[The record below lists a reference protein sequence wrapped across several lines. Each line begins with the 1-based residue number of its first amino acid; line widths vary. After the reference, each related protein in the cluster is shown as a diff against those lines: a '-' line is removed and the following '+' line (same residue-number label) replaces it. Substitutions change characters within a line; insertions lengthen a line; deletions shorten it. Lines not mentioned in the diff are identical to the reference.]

1 MNKFLLLDS
10 GLVDDFLMSNA
21 SIHVNPIHKENKVLF
36 HEDYFSEPPRLWEVR
51 YDNSYPNLIYD
62 SQIER
67 YRLYY
72 SVFTYD
78 KDAARTPLNERVN
91 KRYKPTEDRIVSL
104 CYAESKDGIHWEK
117 PDLYLHEINGSKRNN
132 VILPYAHGTSVF
144 LDTEEQ
150 DKDKRYKLMT
160 KIDYA
165 GHNNF
170 MAVAFSRDGIH
181 FTEPREWAKY
191 NPQADTHNFVFRDQK
206 TGHYI
211 LMTRIWRNG
220 LRIVAKSES
229 TDFINWSE
237 PQEVYRGN
245 GFQNQVYSMP
255 VFQYANLYLGLAS
268 VYHEGDQIDENYDTV
283 DCFLKFTTNLD
294 AWDSINDEE
303 PFIPRGAGH
312 YPTGAPDCGCIYAS
326 APVEI
331 DGRMYFYYMGGNG
344 QHTNFRETSFMRGY
358 VEKDQF
364 AYYTNKRTETNAI
377 LQTTAFDVYGDNLKV
392 LMKEETNAQFKVEI
406 TNRKGIPFEG
416 FEAVSMQVSEPDE
429 DGYRDITYKDHT
441 LSELKGKEIY
451 LRFTFQNIKLFAIQG
466 DLSKIKR
473 KY

>member
-1 MNKFLLLDS
+1 MNKFLLLDT
-10 GLVDDFLMSNA
+10 GLIDGYAMSNA
-21 SIHVNPIHKENKVLF
+21 ALHVSPIHKEHKVLF

-51 YDNSYPNLIYD
+51 YDNSYPNVIYD
-62 SQIER
+62 EEEKL

-78 KDAARTPLNERVN
+78 KDAARTSLKERET
-91 KRYKPTEDRIVSL
+91 KQYKPTEDRIVSL

-117 PDLYLHEINGSKRNN
+117 PDLYLHEINGDKKNN
-132 VILPYAHGTSVF
+132 VLLPYAHGTSVF
-144 LDTEEQ
+144 LDLEEN
-150 DKDKRYKLMT
+150 DKNKRYKMMT

-165 GHNNF
+165 GNNNF

-191 NPQADTHNFVFRDQK
+191 NPQADTHNFVFRDQR
-206 TGHYI
+206 TNRFVLI
-211 LMTRIWRNG
+211 TRIWRNG

-229 TDFINWSE
+229 SDFINWSE
-237 PQEVYRGN
+237 PQEVYRGK
-245 GFQNQVYSMP
+245 GFSNQVYSMP

-268 VYHEGDQIDENYDTV
+268 IYHEGDQMDENYDTV
-283 DCFLKFTTNLD
+283 DCYLKFTTNLD
-294 AWDSINDEE
+294 AWDSIDDDQ
-303 PFIPRGAGH
+303 PFIPRGMGH
-312 YPTGAPDCGCIYAS
+312 YPTGEPDCGCIYAS

-364 AYYTNKRTETNAI
+364 AYYTNKREGQDAI
-377 LQTTAFDVYGDNLKV
+377 IQTTAFDVYGDELKV
-392 LMKEETNAQFKVEI
+392 LIDEDENFQLKVEI
-406 TNRKGIPFEG
+406 TNRKGIPYEG
-416 FEAVSMQVSEPDE
+416 FDASNLQISTADKE
-429 DGYRDITYKDHT
+429 GYRTITYKEHT
-441 LSELKGKEIY
+441 ISELKGSQIY
-451 LRFTFQNIKLFAIQG
+451 LRFTFQNVKLFAIQG
-466 DLSKIKR
+466 DLSKIKK